1 MKVVSSVKLME
12 FIFGVGDNA
21 FETSKQIKKA
31 DLAEWI
37 DHSAFQIGDED
48 KMFRVGDRVRCTI
61 VNGYPNQDLILGNV
75 YVVEEIFHPGEKLL
89 KLQGIDGWI
98 RFFRLEHE
106 QEK

>member
-21 FETSKQIKKA
+21 SVTSMQIEKA

-48 KMFRVGDRVRCTI
+48 KVFQVGDRVRCAIT
-61 VNGYPNQDLILGNV
+61 NGCPNQDLILGNV

-89 KLQGIDGWI
+89 KLQGIDGRI

-106 QEK
+106 REK